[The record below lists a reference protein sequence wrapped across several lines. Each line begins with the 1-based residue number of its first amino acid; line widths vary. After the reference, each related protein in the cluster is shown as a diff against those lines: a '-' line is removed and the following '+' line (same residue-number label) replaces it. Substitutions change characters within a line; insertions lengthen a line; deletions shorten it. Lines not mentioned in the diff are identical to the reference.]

1 MPSFFIHTRRNL
13 SAYALNHLFLTLVIS
28 AVASIAAAQTGPGP
42 APAAPPQTTQAQSQ
56 QAWASYKNPRFGY
69 TLSYPSGVFTPQ
81 PPAAN
86 GDGQS
91 FLSTDGRAK
100 LVVYGAQNSENFTP
114 SKYRETIL
122 REFGGYDQMDYSPTG
137 KTWFVLSGFRGE
149 NIYYQKVM
157 FSCGG
162 GVINVLSVTFP
173 RAEKKFY
180 EGLVETMEDNF
191 KPAPAGQG
199 CG

>member
-1 MPSFFIHTRRNL
+1 MSLFFSTKRRSL
-13 SAYALNHLFLTLVIS
+13 SARALKILLPVLFV
-28 AVASIAAAQTGPGP
+28 VALMSAQTAQAQGP
-42 APAAPPQTTQAQSQ
+42 AS
-56 QAWASYKNPRFGY
+56 WASYKNERFGY
-69 TLSYPSGVFTPQ
+69 TLSYPSNVFSRQ
-81 PPAAN
+81 PPADN

-91 FLSTDGRAK
+91 FLTADGRAK
-100 LVVYGAQNSENFTP
+100 LVVFGAANRENFTP

-162 GVINVLSVTFP
+162 SVINVLSVTFP

-180 EGLVETMEDNF
+180 EGLVEVMEDNF
-191 KPAPAGQG
+191 KPATSGQG

>member
-1 MPSFFIHTRRNL
+1 M
-13 SAYALNHLFLTLVIS
+13 
-28 AVASIAAAQTGPGP
+28 
-42 APAAPPQTTQAQSQ
+42 QTTQAPGPQS
-56 QAWASYKNPRFGY
+56 WAPYKNPRFGY
-69 TLSYPSGVFTPQ
+69 TLSYPAGVFTPQ
-81 PPAAN
+81 PPSN
-86 GDGQS
+86 SGDGQS
-91 FLSTDGRAK
+91 FLSADGRAK
-100 LVVYGAQNSENFTP
+100 LVVYGALNSENYSP

-162 GVINVLSVTFP
+162 GVINVLSITFP

-180 EGLVETMEDNF
+180 EGLVEVMEDSF
-191 KPAPAGQG
+191 KPAPASQG

>member
-1 MPSFFIHTRRNL
+1 MSLFFSTKRRSL
-13 SAYALNHLFLTLVIS
+13 SARALKILLPVLFV
-28 AVASIAAAQTGPGP
+28 VALMSAQTAQAQGP
-42 APAAPPQTTQAQSQ
+42 AS
-56 QAWASYKNPRFGY
+56 WA
-69 TLSYPSGVFTPQ
+69 YPSNVFSRQ
-81 PPAAN
+81 PPADN

-91 FLSTDGRAK
+91 FLTADGRAK
-100 LVVYGAQNSENFTP
+100 LVVFGAANRENFTP

-162 GVINVLSVTFP
+162 SVINVLSVTFP

-180 EGLVETMEDNF
+180 EGLVEVMEDNF
-191 KPAPAGQG
+191 KPATSGQG

>member
-1 MPSFFIHTRRNL
+1 MPSFLIHARRNL
-13 SAYALNHLFLTLVIS
+13 SAYALNHVFPTLVIS
-28 AVASIAAAQTGPGP
+28 AIASVASAQTGPGP
-42 APAAPPQTTQAQSQ
+42 APAPLQTVQAQGQ
-56 QAWASYKNPRFGY
+56 PGWTPYKNPRFGY
-69 TLSYPSGVFTPQ
+69 TLSYPAGVFTPQ
-81 PPAAN
+81 PPPDN

-91 FLSTDGRAK
+91 FLSADGRAK
-100 LVVYGAQNSENFTP
+100 VVVYGALNSENFTP

-162 GVINVLSVTFP
+162 SVINVLSVTFP

-191 KPAPAGQG
+191 KPAPANQG

>member
-1 MPSFFIHTRRNL
+1 M
-13 SAYALNHLFLTLVIS
+13 SAIP
-28 AVASIAAAQTGPGP
+28 SIAAAQTEP
-42 APAAPPQTTQAQSQ
+42 APAEPAQTAQAQGQ
-56 QAWASYKNPRFGY
+56 QSWAPYKNPRFGY
-69 TLSYPSGVFTPQ
+69 TLSYPDSVFTPQ
-81 PPAAN
+81 PSDN
-86 GDGQS
+86 GDGQR

-100 LVVYGAQNSENFTP
+100 LVVYGALNSENFTP

-122 REFGGYDQMDYSPTG
+122 RDFGGYDQMDYSPTG

-180 EGLVETMEDNF
+180 EGLVEVMEDNF
-191 KPAPAGQG
+191 KPAPASQG